1 VILDANGN
9 LYGDT
14 ETGGSSGDGIIFKL
28 AGTGKETVLHSFSG
42 SGGNSPVG
50 GVFRDTKG
58 SLYGATL
65 KGGSYGYGTVW
76 KLTP

>member
-1 VILDANGN
+1 
-9 LYGDT
+9 
-14 ETGGSSGDGIIFKL
+14 
-28 AGTGKETVLHSFSG
+28 VLHKFSG
-42 SGGNSPVG
+42 TDGNSPVG

-58 SLYGATL
+58 TLYGATL